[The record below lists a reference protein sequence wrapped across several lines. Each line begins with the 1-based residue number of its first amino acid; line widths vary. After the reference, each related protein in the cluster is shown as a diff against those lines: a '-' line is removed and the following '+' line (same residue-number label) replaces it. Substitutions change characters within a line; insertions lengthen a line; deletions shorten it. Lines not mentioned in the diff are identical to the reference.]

1 MFARTDRGT
10 IATWWWTVDKPLMGF
25 IIALMFS
32 GLVLSLAGSPP
43 VAERLGLGS
52 FHFVVRHG
60 FFLVVALGVLIGA
73 SLMTPRMVRRS
84 ALVVFLASLVLMAL
98 TLVIGM
104 EIKGARRW
112 LDMGF
117 FALQPSEFIKP
128 AFAVVAA
135 WLFAQAES
143 RPDMPAKAIAFAAV
157 AMVAGL
163 LILQPDFGQTMLI
176 VLVWAVI
183 FFAAGMP
190 WQWISALAGLG
201 VSGLGAAYALVPH
214 VRGRI
219 DRFINPGSHDTYQT
233 DTAIEAFLRGGWLGR
248 GPGEGTVKQ
257 VLPDSHTDFVFAV
270 AAEEFGVL
278 VCLVIAA
285 LFAVVVLRALMR
297 AMRTSDPFTRL
308 AVVGLAALF
317 GLQSV
322 INMSVNL
329 SLVPA
334 KGMTLPLISYGG
346 SSLVSMAYTL
356 GMVLALTRRGR
367 GADMSARAAH
377 GYVPQ
382 AAAGIRA

>member
-1 MFARTDRGT
+1 M
-10 IATWWWTVDKPLMGF
+10 DKPLLG
-25 IIALMFS
+25 IVIALMFS
-32 GLVLSLAGSPP
+32 GLVLSLASSPP

-52 FHFVVRHG
+52 FHFVLRHG
-60 FFLVVALGVLIGA
+60 FFLLIAMAVLVGT
-73 SLMTPRMVRRS
+73 SMMSPRMIRRG
-84 ALVVFLASLVLMAL
+84 ALVVFCAGLVLMAL

-112 LDMGF
+112 LDLGL
-117 FALQPSEFIKP
+117 FALQPSEFVKP
-128 AFAVVAA
+128 AFAVLAA
-135 WLFAQAES
+135 WLFAQADT
-143 RPDMPAKAIAFAAV
+143 RPDMPAKGLAFVLV
-157 AMVAGL
+157 ALVAGL
-163 LILQPDFGQTMLI
+163 LVLQPDFGQTMLI
-176 VLVWAVI
+176 VLVWAAV
-183 FFAAGMP
+183 FFAAGMS
-190 WQWISALAGLG
+190 WRWISALSTAGIG
-201 VSGLGAAYALVPH
+201 GLAAAYMLVPH

-219 DRFINPGSHDTYQT
+219 DRFLYPDNHDTYQT

-278 VCLVIAA
+278 VCLVIVA
-285 LFAVVVLRALMR
+285 LFGVIVLRSLSRAL
-297 AMRTSDPFTRL
+297 RTGDAFTRL

-346 SSLVSMAYTL
+346 SSLVSMAYAL
-356 GMVLALTRRGR
+356 GMVLALTRRRR
-367 GADMSARAAH
+367 GVEIVSPPAH
-377 GYVPQ
+377 PIQ
-382 AAAGIRA
+382 AAVRA

>member
-1 MFARTDRGT
+1 MFARTDRGR
-10 IATWWWTVDKPLMGF
+10 IATWWWTVDKPLLG
-25 IIALMFS
+25 IVIALMFS
-32 GLVLSLAGSPP
+32 GLVLSLASSPP

-52 FHFVVRHG
+52 FHFVLRHG
-60 FFLVVALGVLIGA
+60 FFLLIAMAVLVGT
-73 SLMTPRMVRRS
+73 SMMSPRMIRRG
-84 ALVVFLASLVLMAL
+84 ALVVFCAGLVLMAL

-112 LDMGF
+112 LDLGV
-117 FALQPSEFIKP
+117 FALQPSEFVKP
-128 AFAVVAA
+128 AFAVLAA
-135 WLFAQAES
+135 WLFAQADT
-143 RPDMPAKAIAFAAV
+143 RPDMPAKGLAFLLV
-157 AMVAGL
+157 ALVAGL
-163 LILQPDFGQTMLI
+163 LVLQPDFGQTMLI
-176 VLVWAVI
+176 VLVWAAV
-183 FFAAGMP
+183 FFAAGMS
-190 WQWISALAGLG
+190 WRWISALSTAGIG
-201 VSGLGAAYALVPH
+201 GLAAAYMLVPH

-219 DRFINPGSHDTYQT
+219 DRFLYPDNHDTYQT

-278 VCLVIAA
+278 VCLVIVA
-285 LFAVVVLRALMR
+285 LFGVIVLRSLSRALR
-297 AMRTSDPFTRL
+297 AGDAFTRL

-346 SSLVSMAYTL
+346 SSLVSMAYAL
-356 GMVLALTRRGR
+356 GMVLALTRRRR
-367 GADMSARAAH
+367 GVEIVSPPAH
-377 GYVPQ
+377 PIQ
-382 AAAGIRA
+382 AAVRA

>member
-1 MFARTDRGT
+1 MFARTDRGR
-10 IATWWWTVDKPLMGF
+10 IATWWWTVDKPLLG
-25 IIALMFS
+25 IVIALMFS
-32 GLVLSLAGSPP
+32 GLVLSLASSPP

-52 FHFVVRHG
+52 FHFVLRHG
-60 FFLVVALGVLIGA
+60 FFLLIAMAVLVGT
-73 SLMTPRMVRRS
+73 SMMSPRMIRRG
-84 ALVVFLASLVLMAL
+84 ALVVFCAGVVLMAL

-112 LDMGF
+112 LDLGV
-117 FALQPSEFIKP
+117 FALQPSEFVKP
-128 AFAVVAA
+128 AFAVLAA
-135 WLFAQAES
+135 WLFAQADT
-143 RPDMPAKAIAFAAV
+143 RPDMPAKGLAFVLV
-157 AMVAGL
+157 ALVAGL
-163 LILQPDFGQTMLI
+163 LVLQPDFGQTMLI
-176 VLVWAVI
+176 VLVWAAV
-183 FFAAGMP
+183 FFAAGMS
-190 WQWISALAGLG
+190 WRWISALSTAGIG
-201 VSGLGAAYALVPH
+201 GLAAAYMLVPH

-219 DRFINPGSHDTYQT
+219 DRFLYPDNHDTYQT

-278 VCLVIAA
+278 VCLVIVA
-285 LFAVVVLRALMR
+285 LFGVIVLRSLSRAL
-297 AMRTSDPFTRL
+297 RTGDAFTRL

-346 SSLVSMAYTL
+346 SSLVSMAYAL
-356 GMVLALTRRGR
+356 GMVLALTRRRR
-367 GADMSARAAH
+367 GVEIVSPPAH
-377 GYVPQ
+377 PIQ
-382 AAAGIRA
+382 AAVRA

>member
-1 MFARTDRGT
+1 MFARTDRGR
-10 IATWWWTVDKPLMGF
+10 IATWWWTVDKPLLG
-25 IIALMFS
+25 IVIALMFS
-32 GLVLSLAGSPP
+32 GLVLSLASSPP

-52 FHFVVRHG
+52 FHFVLRHG
-60 FFLVVALGVLIGA
+60 FFLLIAMAVLVGT
-73 SLMTPRMVRRS
+73 SMMSPRMIRRG
-84 ALVVFLASLVLMAL
+84 ALVVFCAGLVLMAL

-112 LDMGF
+112 LDLGL
-117 FALQPSEFIKP
+117 FALQPSEFVKP
-128 AFAVVAA
+128 AFAVLAA
-135 WLFAQAES
+135 WLFAQADT
-143 RPDMPAKAIAFAAV
+143 RPDMPAKGLAFLLV
-157 AMVAGL
+157 ALVAGL
-163 LILQPDFGQTMLI
+163 LVLQPDFGQTMLI
-176 VLVWAVI
+176 VLVWAAV
-183 FFAAGMP
+183 FFAAGMS
-190 WQWISALAGLG
+190 WRWISALSTAGIG
-201 VSGLGAAYALVPH
+201 GLAAAYMLVPH

-219 DRFINPGSHDTYQT
+219 DRFLYPDNHDTYQT

-278 VCLVIAA
+278 VCLVIVA
-285 LFAVVVLRALMR
+285 LFGVIVLRSLSRALR
-297 AMRTSDPFTRL
+297 AGDAFTRL

-346 SSLVSMAYTL
+346 SSLVSMAYAL
-356 GMVLALTRRGR
+356 GMVLALTRRRR
-367 GADMSARAAH
+367 GVEIVSPPAH
-377 GYVPQ
+377 PIQ
-382 AAAGIRA
+382 AAVRA

>member
-1 MFARTDRGT
+1 MFARTDRGR
-10 IATWWWTVDKPLMGF
+10 IATWWWTVDKPLLG
-25 IIALMFS
+25 IVIALMFS
-32 GLVLSLAGSPP
+32 GLVLSLASSPP

-52 FHFVVRHG
+52 FHFVLRHG
-60 FFLVVALGVLIGA
+60 FFLLIAMAVLVGT
-73 SLMTPRMVRRS
+73 SMMSPRMIRRG
-84 ALVVFLASLVLMAL
+84 ALVVFCAGLVLMAL

-112 LDMGF
+112 LDLGV
-117 FALQPSEFIKP
+117 FALQPSEFVKP
-128 AFAVVAA
+128 AFAVLAA
-135 WLFAQAES
+135 WLFAQADT
-143 RPDMPAKAIAFAAV
+143 RPDMPAKGLAFVLV
-157 AMVAGL
+157 ALVAGL
-163 LILQPDFGQTMLI
+163 LVLQPDFGQTMLI
-176 VLVWAVI
+176 VLVWAAV
-183 FFAAGMP
+183 FFAAGMS
-190 WQWISALAGLG
+190 WRWISALSTAGIG
-201 VSGLGAAYALVPH
+201 GLAAAYMLVPH

-219 DRFINPGSHDTYQT
+219 DRFLYPDNHDTYQT

-278 VCLVIAA
+278 VCLVIVA
-285 LFAVVVLRALMR
+285 LFGVIVLRSLSRAL
-297 AMRTSDPFTRL
+297 RTGDAFTRL

-346 SSLVSMAYTL
+346 SSLVSMAYAL
-356 GMVLALTRRGR
+356 GMVLALTRRRR
-367 GADMSARAAH
+367 GVEIVSPPAH
-377 GYVPQ
+377 PIQ
-382 AAAGIRA
+382 AAVRA

>member
-1 MFARTDRGT
+1 MFARTDRGR
-10 IATWWWTVDKPLMGF
+10 IATWWWTVDKPLLG
-25 IIALMFS
+25 IVIALMFS
-32 GLVLSLAGSPP
+32 GLVLSLASSPP

-52 FHFVVRHG
+52 FHFVLRHG
-60 FFLVVALGVLIGA
+60 FFLLIAMAVLVGT
-73 SLMTPRMVRRS
+73 SMMSPRMIRRG
-84 ALVVFLASLVLMAL
+84 ALVVFCAGLVLMAL

-112 LDMGF
+112 LDLGV
-117 FALQPSEFIKP
+117 FALQPSEFVKP
-128 AFAVVAA
+128 AFAVLAA
-135 WLFAQAES
+135 WLFAQADT
-143 RPDMPAKAIAFAAV
+143 RPDMPAKGLAFLLV
-157 AMVAGL
+157 ALVAGL
-163 LILQPDFGQTMLI
+163 LVLQPDFGQTMLI
-176 VLVWAVI
+176 VLVWAAV
-183 FFAAGMP
+183 FFAAGMS
-190 WQWISALAGLG
+190 WRWISALSTAGIG
-201 VSGLGAAYALVPH
+201 GLAAAYMLVPH

-219 DRFINPGSHDTYQT
+219 DRFLYPDNHDTYQT

-278 VCLVIAA
+278 VCLVIVA
-285 LFAVVVLRALMR
+285 LFGVIVLRSLSRALR
-297 AMRTSDPFTRL
+297 AGDAFTRL

-346 SSLVSMAYTL
+346 SSLVSMAYAL
-356 GMVLALTRRGR
+356 GMVLALTRRRR
-367 GADMSARAAH
+367 GVEIVSAPAH
-377 GYVPQ
+377 PIQ
-382 AAAGIRA
+382 AAVRA